1 MVQMQT
7 SIKELIDRAEE
18 AREKAYAPY
27 SGFHVGAALLCD
39 DGSVYT
45 GCNVENASYGATV
58 CAERTALLKA
68 VSDGKRAFTQMVI
81 ISDSTDYVS
90 PCGICRQVLSEFCS
104 GEFAVIMCRK
114 DRAYR
119 VMTLEQ
125 LFLHGFS
132 LKKGSLGRQSE
143 ETV

>member
-1 MVQMQT
+1 MQT
-7 SIKELIDRAEE
+7 SIKELIDLAEA
-18 AREKAYAPY
+18 AREKAYVPY

-58 CAERTALLKA
+58 CAERTAILKA
-68 VSDGKRAFTQMVI
+68 VSDGKRAFAQLVI
-81 ISDSTDYVS
+81 ISDSTDYIS

-104 GEFAVIMCRK
+104 SGFPVVMCRK

-132 LKKGSLGRQSE
+132 LKSSSFGKPTEG
-143 ETV
+143 TV